1 MAVDRLVK
9 ASPRPEARRG
19 RSWRALRLL
28 ALLGSSALASGVVA
42 LPAFA
47 QGSPPSN
54 APPASPPP
62 TALVPG
68 QPMPQTPLYG
78 QDGGPAPPVIGAPGA
93 PAGSRDTATSLLLD
107 QASYWQA
114 QNRPEAALQSLE
126 RLLRIQPN
134 DTRALAMAVQ
144 VAASAGDSEQAAA
157 YLARLNAVAPN
168 SPDVARA
175 QNAMRVTGVD
185 QSGIAEARRLVQAG
199 RGAEALQA
207 YRAAFGG
214 SEVPDAFAVEYY
226 QTQAGLSADDFREA
240 RRGLSAALA
249 RQPDNIRI
257 KLALAQVLTF
267 RETTRAQG
275 IEELQV
281 LARQPQTA
289 TAARAAWR
297 QALLWLGPG
306 GEATA
311 AIEAYR
317 AAYPG
322 DAEIEARYNEV
333 RTFGQD
339 PTYEFRQ
346 GAFDSLNAKRF
357 AEAEAG
363 FNAALAKNPEDV
375 DSILGMAILRR
386 LQKREA
392 DWKALMARGVALA
405 PDRES
410 EFRRALG
417 LDAVAGGGGGGGGTG
432 RVVMTPNMLARQA
445 IQRERYDEA
454 ERQAQRSLQRGS
466 EAERAEATIILAQ
479 IALQR
484 GQWAAAEEGFRE
496 ALRRR
501 PTSREAQG
509 GLYTTL
515 ERQGRSAEA
524 DALAQSTGF
533 VPPRGFAQARSAGFR
548 QAAEREGNPARAIAL
563 LRQAVQVAP
572 EDAWARHDLIRLLRL
587 QGETAEA
594 DSLERDLAA
603 RGDRESLF
611 AAALLAQSEERDRDV
626 VDRIGRIPAGQRNAD
641 LRKMLEGATIRVEV
655 TQWEAQLP
663 APAATRALL
672 AIAARPDT
680 SGQTG
685 AAVVRAFGRQKMGRE
700 AIAAARTAA
709 NTGRTLSLEARLALA
724 GALLEARQRE
734 DAATL
739 MAGLENIQ
747 MTAGEREQYMGMRAS
762 LIAVTADEYS
772 EAGQYAQ
779 ANTLLLQAL
788 QSDPDRAGLL
798 LALARLRLQSG
809 YRQEGQQIAESVLA
823 REPTRLE
830 AIMTAGEAAL
840 QMRDWQRAD
849 ELISFGQ
856 RQAPSNVQLYMME
869 ARSAR
874 AQSDT
879 RRAQRA
885 LTVAQRL
892 RIGQLQQSSI
902 AR

>member
-1 MAVDRLVK
+1 MPVESLVK
-9 ASPRPEARRG
+9 AWSRPEARGGSR
-19 RSWRALRLL
+19 WRALGLT
-28 ALLGSSALASGVVA
+28 ALLLGQTALVS
-42 LPAFA
+42 PAFA
-47 QGSPPSN
+47 QGSPPTNS
-54 APPASPPP
+54 PPASPRGD
-62 TALVPG
+62 TLVPG
-68 QPMPQTPLYG
+68 QAMPATPLYG
-78 QDGGPAPPVIGAPGA
+78 QNGGPAPPVIGAPGA
-93 PAGSRDTATSLLLD
+93 PAGSRDNATSLLLD

-144 VAASAGDSEQAAA
+144 VAASAGETDQAEA

-175 QNAMRVTGVD
+175 QSAMRVTGVD
-185 QSGIAEARRLVQAG
+185 QSGIVEARRLVQAG

-207 YRAAFGG
+207 YRTAFG
-214 SEVPDAFAVEYY
+214 SNEVPDTFAVEYY

-240 RRGLSAALA
+240 RRGLAAALA
-249 RQPDNIRI
+249 RQPDNTRM

-275 IEELQV
+275 IEELQA
-281 LARQPQTA
+281 LSRQPQTA

-311 AIEAYR
+311 AIEVYR

-346 GAFDSLNAKRF
+346 GAFEALNAKRF

-363 FNAALAKNPEDV
+363 FTAALEKNPEDV
-375 DSILGMAILRR
+375 DSILGMSILRR
-386 LQKREA
+386 LQKRDA
-392 DWKALMARGVALA
+392 DWRALMARGVALA

-417 LDAVAGGGGGGGGTG
+417 LDTVAGGPRGGGGGTG
-432 RVVMTPNMLARQA
+432 RIVMTPNMLARQA
-445 IQRERYDEA
+445 IQRGRYDEA
-454 ERQAQRSLQRGS
+454 EQQAQRSLQRGS

-479 IALQR
+479 VALQR
-484 GQWAAAEEGFRE
+484 GEWPAAEEGFRE

-524 DALAQSTGF
+524 DAMAQATGF

-548 QAAEREGNPARAIAL
+548 QAAEREGNPVRAIAL

-572 EDAWARHDLIRLLRL
+572 EDAWATHDLIRLLRL

-603 RGDRESLF
+603 RSDRESLF

-626 VDRIGRIPAGQRNAD
+626 VDRVGRIPASQRNAD

-655 TQWEAQLP
+655 VQWEAQLP
-663 APAATRALL
+663 SPAATRSLL
-672 AIAARPDT
+672 AIAARPDA

-709 NTGRTLSLEARLALA
+709 NSGRTLSLEARLALA
-724 GALLEARQRE
+724 GALLEAKQRE

-739 MAGLENIQ
+739 MAGLENAQ
-747 MTAGEREQYMGMRAS
+747 MTAEEREQYMGMRAA
-762 LIAVTADEYS
+762 LIAATADEYS

-779 ANTLLLQAL
+779 ANTMLLQAL
-788 QSDPDRAGLL
+788 QTDQDRPALL

-809 YRQEGQQIAESVLA
+809 YRQEGQQIAEGVLA
-823 REPTRLE
+823 REPNRLE

-840 QMRDWQRAD
+840 SLRQWQRAD

-892 RIGQLQQSSI
+892 RIGQLQQQSSI